1 MPSDYHFK
9 RTEGLTCGES
19 NFLKAYAPSTFCG
32 DDFNIVERFSKTARY
47 FPYCTRADM
56 GLLTDIAESLVEKGL
71 LKRGR
76 GKRGQVY
83 RLTEDGERAWYGLV
97 GGKDRAERA
106 RVTGYRAKMK
116 AKMRGIDE

>member
-32 DDFNIVERFSKTARY
+32 DDFNIGERFSRAVRL

-56 GLLTDIAESLVEKGL
+56 GLMTEIAESLVEKGL

-83 RLTEDGERAWYGLV
+83 RLTEAGERAWYGLV
-97 GGKDRAERA
+97 GGKDKAERA
-106 RVTGYRAKMK
+106 RVIGYRATMK

>member
-32 DDFNIVERFSKTARY
+32 DDFNIVERFSRAVRL
-47 FPYCTRADM
+47 FPYCTKSNM
-56 GLLTDIAESLVEKGL
+56 GLMTEIAESLVEKGL

-83 RLTEDGERAWYGLV
+83 RLTEAGELAWYGLV
-97 GGKDRAERA
+97 GGKDKAEQSRLRGFRA
-106 RVTGYRAKMK
+106 TMK

>member
-1 MPSDYHFK
+1 MPSEYHFK
-9 RTEGLTCGES
+9 MTEGMTCGES

-32 DDFNIVERFSKTARY
+32 EDFNIVERFSRTLRL
-47 FPYCTRADM
+47 FPYCTRSDM
-56 GLLTDIAESLVEKGL
+56 GLMTEIAESLVEKGL
-71 LKRGR
+71 LRRGR

-97 GGKDRAERA
+97 GGKDKAERA
-106 RVTGYRAKMK
+106 RVIGYRSMMK

>member
-32 DDFNIVERFSKTARY
+32 DDFNIVERFSRAVRL
-47 FPYCTRADM
+47 FPYCTKSNM
-56 GLLTDIAESLVEKGL
+56 ELMTEIAESLVEKGL

-83 RLTEDGERAWYGLV
+83 RLTEAGERAWYGLV
-97 GGKDRAERA
+97 GGKDKAEQSRMRGFRA
-106 RVTGYRAKMK
+106 TMK